1 MRIWKILISVFLLI
15 FMNGC
20 KEEFDLVFN
29 EEEMNKI
36 SENFALKLVDGDY
49 EYVYENIAE
58 VSRKSTSFENME
70 TYFNKTFLNRGN
82 FEYVISNVFVES
94 RNPLSKVPEGTSTVK
109 LKYET
114 GIITCVLKYDE
125 SKTLGTVLLT
135 FDLRK

>member
-1 MRIWKILISVFLLI
+1 MRFFRIIFYVFLLLLVT
-15 FMNGC
+15 GC
-20 KEEFDLVFN
+20 KEEFELVFN

-58 VSRKSTSFENME
+58 VSRKSTTYENME
-70 TYFNKTFLNRGN
+70 IYFNKIFLNQGK

-109 LKYET
+109 LKYEK

-125 SKTLGTVLLT
+125 SKILGSILLT
-135 FDLRK
+135 FELR

>member
-1 MRIWKILISVFLLI
+1 MRIFKIIFYVFLLLLVT
-15 FMNGC
+15 GC

-58 VSRKSTSFENME
+58 VSRKSTTYENME
-70 TYFNKTFLNRGN
+70 IYFNKIFLNQGN

-109 LKYET
+109 LKYEK

-125 SKTLGTVLLT
+125 SKILDSILLT
-135 FDLRK
+135 FELR

>member
-1 MRIWKILISVFLLI
+1 MRILKIIFYVFLLLLVT
-15 FMNGC
+15 GC
-20 KEEFDLVFN
+20 KEEFELVFN

-36 SENFALKLVDGDY
+36 SENIALKLVDGDY

-58 VSRKSTSFENME
+58 VSRKSTTFENME
-70 TYFNKTFLNRGN
+70 IYFNKIFLNHGN

-109 LKYET
+109 LKYEE

-125 SKTLGTVLLT
+125 SKILGSILLT
-135 FDLRK
+135 FELR